1 MNRLPDRRGRII
13 HTNKPLS
20 EMGKLAMKTHFS
32 SVAVIGLGLIG
43 SSFAAMY
50 RNAYPDARLVGID
63 VSEDAV
69 KAAQERGWIDEGH
82 VSSEDLGS
90 VLCGCELV
98 MIATPVPV
106 ANEYFRIIA
115 ACDFKGVVTDA
126 CSTKKIVSRQAQE
139 LLRYPEKYIPGHPMA
154 GSEKNGFANSK
165 AHLIENAY
173 YILTPSAKVSEEK
186 INAYRNFVSSLKAL
200 PIVLDY
206 RQHDCITGTI
216 SHLPHIIASTL
227 VNFVRDTDTKEELMK
242 ALAAGGFKDITRIA
256 SSSPVMW
263 QQICLKNGKNISHIL
278 GQYIE
283 ALIQAKLSIDTEDEN
298 ALYTLFESS
307 RDYRNSMPNTS
318 AGPIKKQFAVYC
330 DIIDETGGIATIAT
344 ILASNNISIKNIG
357 IIHNREFEEGVLR
370 IEFYDESSSSKASA
384 LLKKYRYIVYE
395 V

>member
-1 MNRLPDRRGRII
+1 MLTG
-13 HTNKPLS
+13 TL
-20 EMGKLAMKTHFS
+20 F
-32 SVAVIGLGLIG
+32 
-43 SSFAAMY
+43 
-50 RNAYPDARLVGID
+50 
-63 VSEDAV
+63 
-69 KAAQERGWIDEGH
+69 
-82 VSSEDLGS
+82 
-90 VLCGCELV
+90 
-98 MIATPVPV
+98 
-106 ANEYFRIIA
+106 
-115 ACDFKGVVTDA
+115 
-126 CSTKKIVSRQAQE
+126 
-139 LLRYPEKYIPGHPMA
+139 LL
-154 GSEKNGFANSK
+154 
-165 AHLIENAY
+165 
-173 YILTPSAKVSEEK
+173 
-186 INAYRNFVSSLKAL
+186 LKAL

-242 ALAAGGFKDITRIA
+242 ALAAGGFQRHYEDRILVPGYVA
-256 SSSPVMW
+256 ANLSE
-263 QQICLKNGKNISHIL
+263 KRKKISRIFL

-370 IEFYDESSSSKASA
+370 IEF
-384 LLKKYRYIVYE
+384 L
-395 V
+395 

>member
-1 MNRLPDRRGRII
+1 
-13 HTNKPLS
+13 
-20 EMGKLAMKTHFS
+20 MGKLAMKTHFS

-154 GSEKNGFANSK
+154 GSEKSGIEGAREDMFKGAHWVLCPDEETSPDDYANLHE
-165 AHLIENAY
+165 ALAG
-173 YILTPSAKVSEEK
+173 LGARVVSLPRDKHDEAVA
-186 INAYRNFVSSLKAL
+186 IVSHVPHFVASSLVELAVRHADDQEAL
-200 PIVLDY
+200 F
-206 RQHDCITGTI
+206 R
-216 SHLPHIIASTL
+216 
-227 VNFVRDTDTKEELMK
+227 
-242 ALAAGGFKDITRIA
+242 LAAGGFKDSTRIA
-256 SSSPVMW
+256 AGSP
-263 QQICLKNGKNISHIL
+263 
-278 GQYIE
+278 
-283 ALIQAKLSIDTEDEN
+283 ALWT
-298 ALYTLFESS
+298 
-307 RDYRNSMPNTS
+307 
-318 AGPIKKQFAVYC
+318 
-330 DIIDETGGIATIAT
+330 GIAFD
-344 ILASNNISIKNIG
+344 
-357 IIHNREFEEGVLR
+357 NR
-370 IEFYDESSSSKASA
+370 
-384 LLKKYRYIVYE
+384 
-395 V
+395 